1 MTLDDM
7 AMIRSAG
14 LRGLREVVTDLGGD
28 PDALARAA
36 RLDPLAL
43 DTDELLVDDVAV
55 ATVLELAAARLHR
68 PDLGLLV
75 SRHQDISL
83 LGPLAVAIVNSPT
96 VGDTLDATSRYMFV
110 HAPSL
115 RVRLAPDPQ
124 GVRGVSALVYEV
136 APGPLA
142 APRQVVDICLG
153 FLDGLLRSV
162 VGGPYGLRTV
172 ELSHEPVAPIA
183 VYEEFFGV
191 RVLTGRPEALLRIPT
206 SLVSRPLVGADP
218 GIRRMALDFLE
229 RQTPPDPD
237 VLAPRVSDAL
247 RQTLGTSA
255 PELTDVASLLAV
267 HPRTLQRALARED
280 TTFARIL
287 DSVRCERA
295 HHYLTT
301 TDLPL
306 GQVAALLGLSEQS
319 ALSRSAR
326 RWWGHTP
333 RDVRRAA
340 ALPRRP

>member
-1 MTLDDM
+1 M

-14 LRGLREVVTDLGGD
+14 LRGFRHVVTELGGD
-28 PDALARAA
+28 PVALARRV

-75 SRHQDISL
+75 SRHQDIGL
-83 LGPLAVAIVNSPT
+83 LGPLAVAIVNAPT

-115 RVRLAPDPQ
+115 SVRLAPDPY

-136 APGPLA
+136 APGPLP
-142 APRQVVDICLG
+142 APRQVIDICLG

-172 ELSHEPVAPIA
+172 ELSHEPLAPIG

-191 RVLTGRPEALLRIPT
+191 RVLTGRPAALLRIPT
-206 SLVSRPLVGADP
+206 SLVSRPLEGADP

-229 RQTPPDPD
+229 RQTPPDD
-237 VLAPRVSDAL
+237 GLAPRVADAL

-255 PELTDVASLLAV
+255 PELGDIASLLAV
-267 HPRTLQRALARED
+267 HPRTLQRTLAREN
-280 TTFARIL
+280 TGFAQLL
-287 DSVRCERA
+287 DSVRRERA

-326 RWWGHTP
+326 RWWVTAP
-333 RDVRRAA
+333 RDRRRAA
-340 ALPRRP
+340 ATPRRT